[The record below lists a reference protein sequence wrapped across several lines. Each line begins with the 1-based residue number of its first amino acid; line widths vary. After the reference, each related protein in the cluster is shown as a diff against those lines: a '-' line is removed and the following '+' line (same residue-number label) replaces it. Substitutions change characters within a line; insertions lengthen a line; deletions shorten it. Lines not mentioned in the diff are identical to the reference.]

1 MERLDLS
8 TRIPLAKISWQGW
21 DMIKGI
27 DHIGIAVRSI
37 EEVKNFYEKGL
48 KIPIEKPEDLP
59 KQGVRIAM
67 LRIGGITMELIEP
80 LSDSSPVSKFL
91 SKRGPG
97 LHHIC
102 FQVDNIEQESERLR
116 EEGVKFVEGASDVGV
131 GGSKVIFIHPASAG
145 SVLFEFVEV

>member
-1 MERLDLS
+1 
-8 TRIPLAKISWQGW
+8 
-21 DMIKGI
+21 MIKGI

-37 EEVKNFYEKGL
+37 EEVKNFYEEGL
-48 KIPIEKPEDLP
+48 KIPIEKSESIPE
-59 KQGVRIAM
+59 QEVRIAM
-67 LRIGGITMELIEP
+67 MRIGGIKMELIEP

-102 FQVDNIEQESERLR
+102 FQVDNIKQESERLR
-116 EEGVKFVEGASDVGV
+116 EAGIKMVERASDIGA
-131 GGSKVIFIHPASAG
+131 GGSTVLFIHPTSSG